1 MKEIVTAAVLV
12 VLWAVPASAA
22 GGFYCKTEDSNV
34 KFQAAAAMQHGGAN
48 GFLNFDSS
56 LEILLNNAPPDFR
69 VLRLKG
75 DALAQHWMDSRE
87 FKFRLYTERS
97 NGPFGSV
104 EFLVE
109 TKTVDEGSYGGSYA
123 LRIETM
129 ESEKSSEAKVIKAR
143 GNIVCSV
150 E

>member
-1 MKEIVTAAVLV
+1 MKKTGFILVL
-12 VLWAVPASAA
+12 LFFSSLPASAT
-22 GGFYCKTEDSNV
+22 GGFFCGVEDNNV
-34 KFQAAAAMQHGGAN
+34 KFRAAAAMQRGGAN
-48 GFLNFDSS
+48 GFLNFDSG
-56 LEILLNNAPPDFR
+56 LEILLKNAPPDFR

-75 DALAQHWMDSRE
+75 DALTQHWMDNRE

-97 NGPFGSV
+97 EGLFGSV

-109 TKTVDEGSYGGSYA
+109 TKTVDEGSYGGSYT
-123 LRIETM
+123 LRIENM

-143 GNIVCSV
+143 GNIVCSI